1 MLTIALMC
9 VGIAAGKWLF
19 PRKGKTANSRL
30 QTALTILLIFTMGVS
45 IGQNDD
51 LLQNIASIGLDS
63 ALFCLLAMAA
73 SILLVYLAT
82 RKLLPRK
89 KAG

>member
-30 QTALTILLIFTMGVS
+30 QTALTILLIFTMG
-45 IGQNDD
+45 QNED

>member
-45 IGQNDD
+45 IGQNED

-63 ALFCLLAMAA
+63 ALFCLFSMGA
-73 SILLVYLAT
+73 SILAVYCAT
-82 RKLLPRK
+82 RKILPK
-89 KAG
+89 KK